1 MTVDK
6 NLLHLSL
13 MILLKKIHVVVQFYA
28 WLGFPFVSLALLVIA
43 YLAIDQD
50 NGIIKLC
57 QMNRN
62 IRLIDL
68 RSYNMYHSPFS
79 V

>member
-13 MILLKKIHVVVQFYA
+13 MILLKKIHVVVQFYT

-50 NGIIKLC
+50 NGVIKLC